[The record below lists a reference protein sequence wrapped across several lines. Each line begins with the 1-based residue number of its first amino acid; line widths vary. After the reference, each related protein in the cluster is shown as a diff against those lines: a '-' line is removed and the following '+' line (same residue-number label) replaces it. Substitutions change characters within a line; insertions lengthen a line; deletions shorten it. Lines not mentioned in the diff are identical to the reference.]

1 MNYKG
6 AVRSIEARE
15 KFGINLGL
23 SRIKALLSLLSDPQ
37 DCFKSVL
44 IAGTNGKGSTAAM
57 LSAVLTDAG
66 YRTGL
71 YTSPHLLSYTERIRL
86 NEKDI
91 SPSEFASAVSA
102 VEKVLK
108 KHKKTIKDPTVFEI
122 LTAAAFL
129 VFAEKKVDIAILEVG
144 LGGRLDA
151 TNTVNPL
158 VSVITN
164 VGLDH
169 TDVLGKSIAK
179 IAKEKAGIIKKGIPV
194 VTAAEGAALKV
205 ITDVTRTIGTTLAVP
220 AACLPARQGRQ
231 VVVRDFRTD
240 LTSPLLGRH
249 QKKNLAVALEVLSV
263 LRKKGFALS
272 ENDIKR
278 GLKKTRW
285 RGRFEIASK
294 DPLIILDGA
303 HNPAGAKALRETL
316 ERADISRPATLILG
330 ILSTKD
336 VPSIVRELV
345 PFFDRVIAT
354 KSSHL
359 KAASAG
365 DVAREA
371 KKFIPDVFCAENVK
385 KALSLA
391 GASGKS
397 RTAVVTGSLFT
408 VADALRALD
417 SAA

>member
-15 KFGINLGL
+15 KFGVNLGL
-23 SRIKALLSLLSDPQ
+23 SRIKALLSRLSDPQ
-37 DCFKSVL
+37 DCFKSIL

-71 YTSPHLLSYTERIRL
+71 YTSPHFFSYTERIRL

-108 KHKKTIKDPTVFEI
+108 KHKKSIKDPTVFEI

-129 VFAEKKVDIAILEVG
+129 IFAEKKVDIAILEVG

-151 TNTVNPL
+151 TNTVKPL

-164 VGLDH
+164 VDLDH
-169 TDVLGKSIAK
+169 TDVLGESIAK
-179 IAKEKAGIIKKGIPV
+179 IAKEKAGIIKKGVPV
-194 VTAAEGAALKV
+194 VTAAKGAALNV
-205 ITDVTRTIGTTLAVP
+205 IFDVKKTVGTTL
-220 AACLPARQGRQ
+220 R
-231 VVVRDFRTD
+231 VVRDLRTG
-240 LTSPLLGRH
+240 LTPPLIGRH
-249 QKKNLAVALEVLSV
+249 QKKNLAVALGVLNILKS
-263 LRKKGFALS
+263 KGFALS

-303 HNPAGAKALRETL
+303 HNPAGARALRETL
-316 ERADISRPATLILG
+316 VSADISRPATLIMG

-336 VPSIVRELV
+336 VPSIARELV
-345 PFFDRVIAT
+345 PFFDRAIAT

-359 KAASAG
+359 KAASALC
-365 DVAREA
+365 VAREA
-371 KKFIPDVFCAENVK
+371 KKFIPDVRCALNVK
-385 KALSLA
+385 VALDIA
-391 GASGKS
+391 RASGKS
-397 RTAVVTGSLFT
+397 RTTVVTGSLFT

-417 SAA
+417 STA